1 MVSGIN
7 TEITPP
13 ASRATRRSATEDVRI
28 AINMYQFAR
37 DITGLHPASTDWNVK
52 RGSVNFKICY
62 QFFILWNADPI
73 LPTHCSNDV
82 YYN

>member
-52 RGSVNFKICY
+52 RGSVISNMLAVFYIMECGSY
-62 QFFILWNADPI
+62 F
-73 LPTHCSNDV
+73 TH
-82 YYN
+82 